1 MHSGIFICSRRIDV
15 NDQPKRKPEEVKLV
29 TAPART
35 LESKGSMSRPNP
47 YTTDWTDMSDLTRRE
62 VQNKQTGPK

>member
-1 MHSGIFICSRRIDV
+1 M
-15 NDQPKRKPEEVKLV
+15 NDQPKSKPEEVKLV